1 MANEPPVLPP
11 QAVERLTN
19 QMARLEYAT
28 LAAAMITAAGR
39 PHSVQ
44 EVRDLMIDIK
54 YSSHPNP
61 GSGHYDNWEKTSA
74 ARLKVPHK

>member
-1 MANEPPVLPP
+1 MATEVPVLPV
-11 QAVERLTN
+11 QAIERITN

-28 LAAAMITAAGR
+28 LAAALITASGR
-39 PHSVQ
+39 PHSIQ
-44 EVRDLMIDIK
+44 EVRDLMIDLQ

-61 GSGHYDNWEKTSA
+61 GSGHYDSWKKTSD